1 MTVPLKKVH
10 LIDFSLSSV
19 IVDGRNKNQKAKS
32 KKNQTLQK
40 YGNIAKVL
48 LLLYTSFV
56 QRIVSNKIQ
65 HII

>member
-1 MTVPLKKVH
+1 MAVPLKKVH
-10 LIDFSLSSV
+10 LIDFSLSPV

-40 YGNIAKVL
+40 HGNTANVL
-48 LLLYTSFV
+48 LLLYTSFI